1 MKKNYLSDL
10 NKLNMKKDIFDTYA
24 IAIAKQFHL
33 TLDQMFTKTKKRE
46 IVDARQILYYLCME
60 RPIRI
65 SYIQRFMEE
74 QGYSVCHSTI
84 IHGYKKAKALID
96 ADKDFQKLIADI
108 QGV

>member
-1 MKKNYLSDL
+1 
-10 NKLNMKKDIFDTYA
+10 MKKDIFEQYANA
-24 IAIAKQFHL
+24 IASQFHL
-33 TLDQMFTKTKKRE
+33 TMDQMFDRTKKRE
-46 IVDARQILYYLCME
+46 IVDARQMLYYLCME

-96 ADKDFQKLIADI
+96 TDKDFQKLIADI